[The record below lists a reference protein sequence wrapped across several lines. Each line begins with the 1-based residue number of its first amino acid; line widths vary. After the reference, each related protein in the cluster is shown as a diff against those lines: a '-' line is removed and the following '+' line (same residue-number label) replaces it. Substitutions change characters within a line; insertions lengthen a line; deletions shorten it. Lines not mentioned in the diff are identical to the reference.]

1 MKYLQEQWVDIQG
14 FVGYYQVSNKGNIR
28 SVDRTVCHPKSIEN
42 KIKSKQK
49 NFNYLTNNYKQINLY
64 KNGKVKGI
72 LLHRLVANAFIPN
85 PDNKPQVNH
94 KNGIKTDNRVDN
106 LEWVTS
112 KENIIHSIETG
123 LRKKKSGTY
132 YSLTYNDIIEI
143 QALFG
148 NILQKEIAKKY
159 NVCEA
164 TISKIRKR
172 TSKADQVYY

>member
-1 MKYLQEQWVDIQG
+1 MKSLQEQWVDIQG
-14 FVGYYQVSNKGNIR
+14 FIGYYQVSNKGNIR
-28 SVDRTVCHPKSIEN
+28 SVDRIIDHPKSIKN

-49 NFNYLTNNYKQINLY
+49 NFNYQSNNYKQINLF
-64 KNGKVKGI
+64 KNGICKGI
-72 LLHRLVANAFIPN
+72 LLHRIVANAFIPN

-94 KNGIKTDNRVDN
+94 INGIKTDNRVEN

-112 KENIIHSIETG
+112 KENINHSIKTG

-132 YSLTYNDIIEI
+132 NSLSYNNIIEI
-143 QALFG
+143 QSLFG
-148 NILQKEIAKKY
+148 KMLQKEIAKKF